1 MVGLVGLSFLL
12 GACAGDVVER
22 ETTTST
28 GVLSSTT
35 TSMSDPGSSS
45 TAPLNGL
52 DLSKVMWVT
61 HGPDGILL
69 DDGSLVWETRPFPA
83 GVARDGE
90 GGFVFTDSTGLWWF
104 PINAGEPTLVREEA
118 DDLVAVIGSPA
129 GPVAMIWDSGPVYF
143 RLADGEAVDGP
154 PEVRVEVSPD
164 TPWLWKW
171 TAANGLAAW
180 VTEPKVERD
189 AEGQPSQ
196 ILEPSHLV
204 VAKGEEVLVDIA
216 VGGVYEAWAT
226 IHDFDGQTLILSR
239 GPYEPAMPEET
250 FLLID
255 LALGQ
260 VTRSFIAGGTR
271 ATLTGEDVDW
281 NGPVQVP
288 DLGAYTP
295 SIIATDDGVTSLQD
309 GRYVTFI
316 RSAVDDGASL
326 DFDLAVW
333 FTGNEAN
340 IAASVDGETDIP
352 VPNDYYIH
360 NADPTTLSLPVD
372 DEVVVTSVWYDYDT
386 DPDLEND
393 IITYQEFLNVIQ
405 SDDAG
410 VQSALRTSP
419 WWVTVED
426 GKIVALD
433 EQYVP

>member
-1 MVGLVGLSFLL
+1 
-12 GACAGDVVER
+12 
-22 ETTTST
+22 
-28 GVLSSTT
+28 
-35 TSMSDPGSSS
+35 
-45 TAPLNGL
+45 
-52 DLSKVMWVT
+52 
-61 HGPDGILL
+61 
-69 DDGSLVWETRPFPA
+69 
-83 GVARDGE
+83 
-90 GGFVFTDSTGLWWF
+90 
-104 PINAGEPTLVREEA
+104 
-118 DDLVAVIGSPA
+118 
-129 GPVAMIWDSGPVYF
+129 
-143 RLADGEAVDGP
+143 
-154 PEVRVEVSPD
+154 
-164 TPWLWKW
+164 
-171 TAANGLAAW
+171 
-180 VTEPKVERD
+180 
-189 AEGQPSQ
+189 
-196 ILEPSHLV
+196 
-204 VAKGEEVLVDIA
+204 
-216 VGGVYEAWAT
+216 
-226 IHDFDGQTLILSR
+226 
-239 GPYEPAMPEET
+239 
-250 FLLID
+250 
-255 LALGQ
+255 
-260 VTRSFIAGGTR
+260 
-271 ATLTGEDVDW
+271 
-281 NGPVQVP
+281 VP